1 MAEAAV
7 DAEPAQIRPASM
19 ATVVAAST
27 AGTAFEWY
35 DFFIF
40 GNLVQVISRN
50 FFAQLG
56 PTAGLIASLALFGV
70 GFAFRPLGALVF
82 GRLGDQIGRKAAFLT
97 CVLMMGGATFLIG
110 ALPTS
115 AQAGAIA
122 PILLILLRVL
132 QGAAVGGQYG
142 GAAIFVAEHA
152 PADRRGYFTGWVQT
166 SAAFGLTAALAVIF
180 VTRRSLGE
188 EAFAAW
194 GWRLPFFA
202 SAVLVAASI
211 WMRLRL
217 TESPAFQQLKA
228 EGGASAAPYAE
239 AFGRWSNLK
248 LVLIAFLGIMCAQGA
263 YWYTVFFYADV
274 FMEKFLKVEGDYANL
289 VIMIGALVS
298 APSYVFFGWLSD
310 RVGRKLVMWGG
321 MTLGLVALFPAFMVI
336 SQAANPA
343 LTHAARTTPVVV
355 VADPADCSLHA
366 SLHDNAPSYNITFT
380 YHVTDDVMVY
390 VAHRRGYRA
399 GFLSARATSFEN
411 MVNLPE
417 TLQDVE
423 GGFKSQFSIAGMP
436 ARFNGAGYYSWYSNI
451 AVTIPRTDPVTG
463 LPVNE
468 AENSGAAHLYG
479 AEESFDIRPVEGLEI
494 NESYAYTYAAYDN
507 FPSQTVSDALGNPL
521 IFYSNANLQ
530 FGFPRHQFNIGATY
544 QLPLDESVGTLTLAV
559 NYSYTSSRPD
569 GLAIDKGFDTLP
581 AYGLVNLRLDWRDI
595 MHSGLDLALWGNNVT
610 NEHYLTSTFAF
621 EDAAGFRSGF
631 PGDPATFGATLT
643 YRFGSGSIVLGPGFR
658 SAL

>member
-1 MAEAAV
+1 
-7 DAEPAQIRPASM
+7 M

-355 VADPADCSLHA
+355 VADPADCSLQFDITGKARPVTSCDIAKSLLAGGGVGYANRPAPAGSLAVVQVGARRLAAPEGRGLSGPALKAA
-366 SLHDNAPSYNITFT
+366 SAAFSAQLSKALAAAGYPAGSDPAQRDGPLLIGVFLVLVIAATALYGPMAAALAELFPMRVRYTALSLP
-380 YHVTDDVMVY
+380 YHVGAGWIGGFQP
-390 VAHRRGYRA
+390 VASFSIVVATGDIYA
-399 GFLSARATSFEN
+399 GLWYPAIFTAVSVVCCLLFF
-411 MVNLPE
+411 PE
-417 TLQDVE
+417 TRGRSL
-423 GGFKSQFSIAGMP
+423 AP
-436 ARFNGAGYYSWYSNI
+436 A
-451 AVTIPRTDPVTG
+451 
-463 LPVNE
+463 
-468 AENSGAAHLYG
+468 
-479 AEESFDIRPVEGLEI
+479 
-494 NESYAYTYAAYDN
+494 
-507 FPSQTVSDALGNPL
+507 
-521 IFYSNANLQ
+521 
-530 FGFPRHQFNIGATY
+530 
-544 QLPLDESVGTLTLAV
+544 
-559 NYSYTSSRPD
+559 
-569 GLAIDKGFDTLP
+569 
-581 AYGLVNLRLDWRDI
+581 
-595 MHSGLDLALWGNNVT
+595 
-610 NEHYLTSTFAF
+610 
-621 EDAAGFRSGF
+621 
-631 PGDPATFGATLT
+631 
-643 YRFGSGSIVLGPGFR
+643 
-658 SAL
+658 